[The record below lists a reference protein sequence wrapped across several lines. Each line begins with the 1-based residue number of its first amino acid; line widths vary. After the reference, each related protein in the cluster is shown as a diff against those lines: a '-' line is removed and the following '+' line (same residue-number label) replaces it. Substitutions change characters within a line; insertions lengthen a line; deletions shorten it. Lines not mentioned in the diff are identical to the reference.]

1 MIEAC
6 SLKIRVIPRC
16 PLAGQLRAGTECA
29 CPGNLAGALP
39 HFTILWARQWRGKQM
54 SETIQTIPLYTTI
67 APVKVEG
74 LKTIFARINNPTRKF
89 WVQIQPSAWAE
100 IQNAPEQYRP
110 VIEAAL
116 DNAAKM
122 ILTDYVKAYSIAP
135 SELPA
140 HIFSAEN
147 ILDRAGDNDS
157 SWLSK
162 EELENAW
169 KESDTRKRI
178 IETQKYKDNAE
189 YRKVANMYAEYVLK
203 LSGKRADIPRD
214 KLDWILAKIEDTD
227 LESEFGLF
235 VSRRISQLKT
245 KKEVNKEIDLDL
257 I

>member
-1 MIEAC
+1 M
-6 SLKIRVIPRC
+6 
-16 PLAGQLRAGTECA
+16 
-29 CPGNLAGALP
+29 GAP
-39 HFTILWARQWRGKQM
+39 KARSIM
-54 SETIQTIPLYTTI
+54 TETIVTIPLYTTV
-67 APVKVEG
+67 APIKVEG

-89 WVQIQPSAWAE
+89 WVQIQPTAWAE
-100 IQNAPEQYRP
+100 IQDAPEQYRA

-116 DNAAKM
+116 DNAAKQ
-122 ILTDYVKAYSIAP
+122 ILTDYVKAYTVSP

-140 HIFSAEN
+140 HIFSAES

-157 SWLSK
+157 AWLSK
-162 EELENAW
+162 EELETSW

-178 IETQKYKDNAE
+178 IETQKYKDSAE
-189 YRKVANMYAEYVLK
+189 YRRVANLYAEYILK

-235 VSRRISQLKT
+235 VSRRIAQLKT
-245 KKEVNKEIDLDL
+245 RKEVNKEIDLDL

>member
-1 MIEAC
+1 V
-6 SLKIRVIPRC
+6 LGPVGPV
-16 PLAGQLRAGTECA
+16 T
-29 CPGNLAGALP
+29 GNLAGALP
-39 HFTILWARQWRGKQM
+39 RSTILWAIMPESLIM
-54 SETIQTIPLYTTI
+54 SEAIVTIPLYTTI
-67 APVKVEG
+67 APTKVEG
-74 LKTIFARINNPTRKF
+74 LKTVFARINNPTRKF
-89 WVQIQPSAWAE
+89 WVQINPSAWAE
-100 IQNAPEQYRP
+100 IQNAPEQYRA

-116 DNAAKM
+116 DNAAKQ
-122 ILTDYVKAYSIAP
+122 ILTDYIKAYTIAP

-178 IETQKYKDNAE
+178 IENNKYKDNAE
-189 YRKVANMYAEYVLK
+189 YRKVANLYADYILK

-214 KLDWILAKIEDTD
+214 KLDWILAKIEDSD

-245 KKEVNKEIDLDL
+245 KKETNKEIDLDL

>member
-1 MIEAC
+1 MPE
-6 SLKIRVIPRC
+6 SLI
-16 PLAGQLRAGTECA
+16 
-29 CPGNLAGALP
+29 
-39 HFTILWARQWRGKQM
+39 M
-54 SETIQTIPLYTTI
+54 SEAIVTIPLYTTI
-67 APVKVEG
+67 APIKVEN

-89 WVQIQPSAWAE
+89 WVQINPSAWNE
-100 IQNAPEQYRP
+100 IQNAPEQYRA

-122 ILTDYVKAYSIAP
+122 ILTDCVKAYTVSP
-135 SELPA
+135 SALPA

-162 EELENAW
+162 EELESAW

-178 IETQKYKDNAE
+178 IENNKYKDNVE
-189 YRKVANMYAEYVLK
+189 YRKVANLYAEYILK

-245 KKEVNKEIDLDL
+245 KKETNKEIDLDL

>member
-1 MIEAC
+1 MPE
-6 SLKIRVIPRC
+6 SLI
-16 PLAGQLRAGTECA
+16 
-29 CPGNLAGALP
+29 
-39 HFTILWARQWRGKQM
+39 M
-54 SETIQTIPLYTTI
+54 SEAIVTIPLYTTI
-67 APVKVEG
+67 APIKVEN

-89 WVQIQPSAWAE
+89 WVQINPSAWNE
-100 IQNAPEQYRP
+100 IQNAPEQYRA

-122 ILTDYVKAYSIAP
+122 ILTDYVKAYTVSP
-135 SELPA
+135 SALPA

-162 EELENAW
+162 EELESAW

-178 IETQKYKDNAE
+178 IENNKYKDNVE
-189 YRKVANMYAEYVLK
+189 YRKVANLYAEYILK

-245 KKEVNKEIDLDL
+245 KKETNKEIDLDL